1 MSNILLE
8 LLTVSVHTLV
18 IYIFLVLGLSLL
30 GHRETSQ
37 LGLVEIVIIMV
48 LGSAVETAMVAGDTS
63 LQAGL
68 TSAATLLVCNLVMTR
83 LFERLRWLRRVVIG
97 HPIPLVDNGRILTRR
112 AQAAG
117 LSEND
122 ILEGIRERGY
132 NSLDQVRYAILEI
145 DGNIS
150 VIAKDEGKERKRRS
164 KPEKIQ

>member
-8 LLTVSVHTLV
+8 MLTVSGHTIV
-18 IYIFLVLGLSLL
+18 IYIFLVMGLSLL

-63 LQAGL
+63 LLAGL
-68 TSAATLLVCNLVMTR
+68 CSAATLIVCNLTMTR
-83 LFERLRWLRRVVIG
+83 LFERYKWLRRAMIG
-97 HPIPLVDNGRILTRR
+97 HPIPLVDNGRILARR

-117 LSEND
+117 LSEDD
-122 ILEGIRERGY
+122 ILEAIRERGY
-132 NSLDQVRYAILEI
+132 NGLDDVRYAILEI

-150 VIAKDEGKERKRRS
+150 VIAKDAGKGKKRGS
-164 KPEKIQ
+164 NLH